1 MATDRRITAL
11 RDVLAS
17 GLRDLALRVAQVDV
31 SDHEPEPPTR
41 EQVEQWVANVG
52 HEMRRAAERGVRV
65 ELPVY
70 ADPRMIEAAVAE
82 TRRTV
87 RVQWAEDGSYVLIAA
102 PPDGY
107 KLDSLEQEIDKAAQE
122 SAPTEPPTAAEVAP

>member
-1 MATDRRITAL
+1 
-11 RDVLAS
+11 
-17 GLRDLALRVAQVDV
+17 VDV

-41 EQVEQWVANVG
+41 EQVEQWVLNVG
-52 HEMRRAAERGVRV
+52 TEMRKAAERGVRV

-70 ADPRMIEAAVAE
+70 ADARMIEAAQDEA
-82 TRRTV
+82 RRTV
-87 RVQWAEDGSYVLIAA
+87 RVQYAADGSYVLLAA

-122 SAPTEPPTAAEVAP
+122 ATPTQELPKTFGEEHDAMMRRLAEAQP